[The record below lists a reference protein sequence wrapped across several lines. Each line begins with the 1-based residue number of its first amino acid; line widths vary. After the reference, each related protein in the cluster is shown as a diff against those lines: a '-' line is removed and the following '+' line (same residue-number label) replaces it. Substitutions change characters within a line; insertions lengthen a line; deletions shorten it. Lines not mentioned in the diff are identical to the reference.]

1 MHLTHKSCRS
11 RQKVSVKVFMLD
23 KPFANNYMFPQR
35 ECSHMQKLGP
45 PENELLEY
53 CTTSRCNQQQYVKST
68 HTRVFLLMNNEVSLL
83 TIHHAIKLS
92 LMFNKTLSQIEL
104 RENKRNFQ
112 SKLNK
117 SSQKLQVWTN
127 GYVCVL
133 HFQT

>member
-1 MHLTHKSCRS
+1 
-11 RQKVSVKVFMLD
+11 
-23 KPFANNYMFPQR
+23 
-35 ECSHMQKLGP
+35 
-45 PENELLEY
+45 
-53 CTTSRCNQQQYVKST
+53 
-68 HTRVFLLMNNEVSLL
+68 MNDEVSLL

-127 GYVCVL
+127 GCVRFTFSNL
-133 HFQT
+133 TGNEFHFSADIAK